1 MARGG
6 VTGDAVPP
14 AKRRKGASG
23 GAACPPS
30 SSASGGRARTVASIA
45 CASSLSERHVRAAV
59 ALLDDECTVP
69 FIARYRKEATG
80 GMDEHALRDVA
91 ARLADLDRLESRRDA
106 ILSSLDKSGSLHP
119 SLERAVR
126 AADTHR
132 TRGSLPPAQTQTRDP
147 RRRRDRARPRT
158 SRGRHPGSPRLP
170 PGGPRAETLAAVPH
184 PRRPRRRRRPPRRAR
199 YHRRTRGRD
208 FRGARGGARGD
219 STRRTSGVTASR
231 KRLAEKTPRRAGA
244 PAAARRRRAIE
255 GEGVRR
261 RARVRRLHP
270 RHPRDATPT
279 RVSR

>member
-126 AADTHR
+126 AADTLTALEDLYLPHR
-132 TRGSLPPAQTQTRDP
+132 PKRATRAAVAIARGLEPLADAILDP
-147 RRRRDRARPRT
+147 R
-158 SRGRHPGSPRLP
+158 GCH
-170 PGGPRAETLAAVPH
+170 PGGPCARSLRGPH

-219 STRRTSGVTASR
+219 STRRTSDVRPRPGKDER
-231 KRLAEKTPRRAGA
+231 KRRR
-244 PAAARRRRAIE
+244 RREERRRRESRRAIE

-270 RHPRDATPT
+270 RHPRDATPPD
-279 RVSR
+279 VSR

>member
-126 AADTHR
+126 AADTLTALEDLYLPHR
-132 TRGSLPPAQTQTRDP
+132 PKRATRAAVAIARGLEPLADAILDP
-147 RRRRDRARPRT
+147 RGCHPAVPAPLARDSSPATSPPSTTPSAARAISSPNARPR
-158 SRGRHPGSPRLP
+158 L
-170 PGGPRAETLAAVPH
+170 
-184 PRRPRRRRRPPRRAR
+184 PRRAR
-199 YHRRTRGRD
+199 
-208 FRGARGGARGD
+208 
-219 STRRTSGVTASR
+219 
-231 KRLAEKTPRRAGA
+231 
-244 PAAARRRRAIE
+244 
-255 GEGVRR
+255 R
-261 RARVRRLHP
+261 RARRF
-270 RHPRDATPT
+270 DAADE
-279 RVSR
+279 

>member
-126 AADTHR
+126 AADTLTALEDLYLPHR
-132 TRGSLPPAQTQTRDP
+132 PKRATR
-147 RRRRDRARPRT
+147 
-158 SRGRHPGSPRLP
+158 
-170 PGGPRAETLAAVPH
+170 AAV
-184 PRRPRRRRRPPRRAR
+184 AI
-199 YHRRTRGRD
+199 
-208 FRGARGGARGD
+208 ARGLEPLAD
-219 STRRTSGVTASR
+219 AILELSDHKCELFLYLTA
-231 KRLAEKTPRRAGA
+231 
-244 PAAARRRRAIE
+244 
-255 GEGVRR
+255 
-261 RARVRRLHP
+261 
-270 RHPRDATPT
+270 
-279 RVSR
+279 

>member
-6 VTGDAVPP
+6 VTSDAVPP

-126 AADTHR
+126 AADTL
-132 TRGSLPPAQTQTRDP
+132 TADDFGITGSLAVLLMDALMPTTMQTLEGTPALVHCGPFANIAHGNSSVVADKLALKLVGKDGFVCTEAGFGSDMGGEKFFNIKC
-147 RRRRDRARPRT
+147 RASGLRPSCAVVVCTVRALKLH
-158 SRGRHPGSPRLP
+158 SGLAPKVVAGQALSKAL
-170 PGGPRAETLAAVPH
+170 GLWGPRP
-184 PRRPRRRRRPPRRAR
+184 
-199 YHRRTRGRD
+199 
-208 FRGARGGARGD
+208 
-219 STRRTSGVTASR
+219 
-231 KRLAEKTPRRAGA
+231 
-244 PAAARRRRAIE
+244 
-255 GEGVRR
+255 
-261 RARVRRLHP
+261 
-270 RHPRDATPT
+270 
-279 RVSR
+279 